1 MHIAAMRR
9 GQKQHKKNGG
19 YRVNK
24 DVVAPE
30 VRLIDETGKAVG
42 VMSSRQ
48 ALEMAEDKGLDLIEI
63 APTAKPPT
71 CKIMDFGKWKYE
83 NQKKD
88 KESRKRQT
96 IVVIKEVQFRP
107 RTEEHDLNVKL
118 RNARKFLLDGNK
130 VKANLRF
137 SGREMA
143 HQEQGLKLLQRVIK
157 LLDDVAVVETN
168 PKREGRQMFV
178 LFNPDPAK
186 IKEYKKEKERLRKLE
201 EAGGQEALKA
211 DAAEKTAEA
220 EAQSAE

>member
-1 MHIAAMRR
+1 MRR

-42 VMSSRQ
+42 VMSSKE

-107 RTEEHDLNVKL
+107 RTEDHDLNVKL

-201 EAGGQEALKA
+201 EAGGEEALKA
-211 DAAEKTAEA
+211 DAAEKADAAAKAE
-220 EAQSAE
+220 EAKSTE